1 VRLNN
6 TTTNLRVGLKEIA
19 LFIPLLLALCLISN
33 PVFTA
38 YAQYYPP
45 AGTYPGT
52 FPGTFPQTPG
62 FIPGQTAYPYLPP
75 AQTTFPASVFPPT
88 QSFLPSTS
96 FAVPTGSLSPWFPS
110 IPAVS
115 CGGTFTLTIVGD
127 VHNNNNNNNNNKN
140 DNNNNNNKNDNNNN
154 NGHSDSKKTIA
165 LQIQAAGGTDLNQN
179 TISGQIFKGKDNIK
193 HNDGQDFTVRG
204 VSNDCQVPMFSK

>member
-1 VRLNN
+1 VHLNN
-6 TTTNLRVGLKEIA
+6 TIINLKVGLKEIA
-19 LFIPLLLALCLISN
+19 LFIPLIPALCLISN

-38 YAQYYPP
+38 YAQIVYPP
-45 AGTYPGT
+45 TGTYPGT
-52 FPGTFPQTPG
+52 FPGTFPQTFAP
-62 FIPGQTAYPYLPP
+62 QTVYPYLPP

-96 FAVPTGSLSPWFPS
+96 FAIPTGSLSPWFPS

-127 VHNNNNNNNNNKN
+127 VHNNGNNNNNNKNNNNNNNNKN
-140 DNNNNNNKNDNNNN
+140 NNN
-154 NGHSDSKKTIA
+154 NGSDDKKTIA

-204 VSNDCQVPMFSK
+204 VNNDCQVPMFTK

>member
-1 VRLNN
+1 M
-6 TTTNLRVGLKEIA
+6 GLKEIA
-19 LFIPLLLALCLISN
+19 LVVPLILALCLISN

-38 YAQYYPP
+38 YAQVVYPP
-45 AGTYPGT
+45 TGTYPGT
-52 FPGTFPQTPG
+52 FPGTFPQTFAP
-62 FIPGQTAYPYLPP
+62 QTVYPYIPP
-75 AQTTFPASVFPPT
+75 PQTTFPASVFPPT

-96 FAVPTGSLSPWFPS
+96 FAIPTGSLSPWFPS

-127 VHNNNNNNNNNKN
+127 VHNNGNNNNNNKN
-140 DNNNNNNKNDNNNN
+140 NN
-154 NGHSDSKKTIA
+154 NGSDDKKTIA

-204 VSNDCQVPMFSK
+204 VSNDCQVPMFTK